1 MKSYEIAAIRL
12 AIKRVLK
19 SSNINVGYRYLNN
32 WYKENKDSL
41 VIDIEKIKNEFK
53 IWVDS
58 QYINK

>member
-19 SSNINVGYRYLNN
+19 SSDINAGYRYLNN

-41 VIDIEKIKNEFK
+41 VIDIEKIRNEFK
-53 IWVDS
+53 VWVDS
-58 QYINK
+58 QYINR

>member
-19 SSNINVGYRYLNN
+19 SSDINVGYRYLNN

-41 VIDIEKIKNEFK
+41 VIDIGKIRNEFK
-53 IWVDS
+53 VWVDS